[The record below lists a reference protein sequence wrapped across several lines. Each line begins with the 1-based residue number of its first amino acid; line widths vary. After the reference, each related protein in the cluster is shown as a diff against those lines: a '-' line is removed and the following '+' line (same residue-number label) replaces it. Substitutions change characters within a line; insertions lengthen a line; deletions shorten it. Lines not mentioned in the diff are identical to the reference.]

1 MATAETYPP
10 ALLSTK
16 LVENRR
22 LRRQGCRKQE
32 IAMSKFDQ
40 TDPPDA
46 AAEPLGL
53 IAAALGR
60 IRFGAIQL
68 TVHEGKVTQVDVTER
83 RRFSAS

>member
-1 MATAETYPP
+1 
-10 ALLSTK
+10 
-16 LVENRR
+16 
-22 LRRQGCRKQE
+22 
-32 IAMSKFDQ
+32 MSKFDQ